1 MFNNPFEIFLLIAIL
16 TVVSIILYKVWNNK
30 STFTNNSSISL
41 LQWNTHYECF
51 VKNTT
56 DCCSKPLVAYL
67 NKMLPTVDFAN
78 LSMFEKTGY
87 TPPSGYITIDQFS
100 DKPAFECGYD
110 ITTLIYNSN
119 RWEAVGKPIY
129 GCLITNDRAYIIQQ
143 FKEKSAGS
151 KPVYVIGSHWSHP
164 AQGQSYPSDST
175 AALAKALSDNN
186 IHSTDR
192 IILLADTN
200 DSFPDKPTPDSV
212 LMNAILG
219 GKATNVQGTGP
230 RQTCCCSDPPQGSG
244 PFPFKTDRIISNFGT
259 GGNVQIPE
267 LTDIFGSIAQ
277 CPPPKNPLLG
287 SCVFGEMHK
296 PVFWKLQL

>member
-41 LQWNTHYECF
+41 LQWNIHYECF

-56 DCCSKPLVAYL
+56 DCCSKPLVKYL
-67 NKMLPTVDFAN
+67 DKVLPTVDFAN

-87 TPPSGYITIDQFS
+87 TPPPGYITIDQFS

-110 ITTLIYNSN
+110 ITTLIYNSK

-129 GCLITNDRAYIIQQ
+129 GCLITKDRAYIIQK

-151 KPVYVIGSHWSHP
+151 EPVYVIGSHWSHP

-175 AALAKALSDNN
+175 AALAKALLHHDIS
-186 IHSTDR
+186 SKDR

-200 DSFPDKPTPDSV
+200 DSFPHKPTPDSV

-219 GKATNVQGTGP
+219 GKVKNVQGTGP
-230 RQTCCCSDPPQGSG
+230 RLTCCCSDPPQGNR
-244 PFPFKTDRIISNFGT
+244 PFPFKTDRIISNFGR
-259 GGNVQIPE
+259 GGNVKIPD

-277 CPPPKNPLLG
+277 CPPKNPLLG

-296 PVFWKLQL
+296 PVFWKLHLK

>member
-56 DCCSKPLVAYL
+56 DCCSTPLVAYL

-87 TPPSGYITIDQFS
+87 TPPSGYMIIDQFS
-100 DKPAFECGYD
+100 DKPPFECGYD

-119 RWEAVGKPIY
+119 RWEAVGEPIY

-151 KPVYVIGSHWSHP
+151 EPVYVIGSHWSHP
-164 AQGQSYPSDST
+164 AQGQSYPLDST

-186 IHSTDR
+186 IPSTAR

-200 DSFPDKPTPDSV
+200 DSFPDKPTSDSV

-230 RQTCCCSDPPQGSG
+230 KQTCCCSDPGD
-244 PFPFKTDRIISNFGT
+244 FPFKTDRIISNFGT
-259 GGNVQIPE
+259 GGKVQIPE

-277 CPPPKNPLLG
+277 CPPPKNPV

-296 PVFWKLQL
+296 PVFWELQLK

>member
-41 LQWNTHYECF
+41 LQWNIHYECF

-56 DCCSKPLVAYL
+56 DCPKLLVEYL
-67 NKMLPTVDFAN
+67 DKMLPTVDFAN

-100 DKPAFECGYD
+100 DKPKPPFECGYD

-119 RWEAVGKPIY
+119 RWEAVGEPIY

-151 KPVYVIGSHWSHP
+151 EPVYVIGSHWSHP

-175 AALAKALSDNN
+175 AALAKALSDNK

-219 GKATNVQGTGP
+219 GKAKNVQGTGP
-230 RQTCCCSDPPQGSG
+230 RRTRCCSDPGN
-244 PFPFKTDRIISNFGT
+244 FPFKIDRIISNFGT
-259 GGNVQIPE
+259 GGNVQTPK

-277 CPPPKNPLLG
+277 CPPKNPLLG

-296 PVFWKLQL
+296 PVFWKLQLK